1 MRTERPTPWGFDIWD
16 PRLEQRR
23 AAAEAQRG
31 GAFVEAPAS
40 DDSPILDDETPF
52 DWPALEAVG
61 AGARDNR

>member
-1 MRTERPTPWGFDIWD
+1 MRTERPTPWGFYIWD

-31 GAFVEAPAS
+31 RASVEAPAG